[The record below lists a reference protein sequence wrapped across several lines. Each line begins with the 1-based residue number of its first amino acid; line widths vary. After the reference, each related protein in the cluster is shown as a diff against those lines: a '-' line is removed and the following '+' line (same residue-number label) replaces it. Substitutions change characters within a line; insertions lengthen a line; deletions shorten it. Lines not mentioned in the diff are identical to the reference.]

1 MSIALKMSGSDM
13 ISAFD
18 PSDPNSQDL
27 SGGNQSSSINPVVSL
42 TSGRKRR
49 FVISQQP
56 LGTGDKLYEEGNN
69 TPGIKT
75 LCSEVK
81 SLKQSMDL
89 INCRMNDM
97 DTKMSNVFDKC
108 LEIIEKISKIE
119 SNIND
124 SSIYKNPVSQSK
136 SVLFN
141 TKLVS
146 RSHNNTSLAS
156 DLSQDIPT
164 DQTGP
169 CPSTASI
176 LNISSLSS
184 VSSSPT
190 PPAPPSPVGRM
201 FTESSQIIKLND
213 ETDYPDG
220 SWLGNPRVPEA
231 RVRVG
236 LRSFELDNINIT
248 CSTAEKMA
256 LSLLD
261 NLFTRETL
269 AESNLT
275 GKGKHKKKQLD
286 PLLIF
291 GIYCHLQYV
300 FNIDEADWVRIK
312 NNMEAKCRFLWTR
325 KTKGLPLGV
334 PPTVST
340 KPAKADT
347 PVSEYTVELVNDP
360 QYNTNYPIY
369 SCIDPEDPGGSRV
382 VAVDAESVYHLEGDF
397 VAGHGQELA
406 SEQLLSGTLGGVPVL
421 VSTGSNIML
430 TGEDEDHV

>member
-1 MSIALKMSGSDM
+1 MSGSD
-13 ISAFD
+13 IIKAFD
-18 PSDPNSQDL
+18 DPSEATSQDFTV
-27 SGGNQSSSINPVVSL
+27 GDQTSSITPLV

-56 LGTGDKLYEEGNN
+56 LGTGDRLYEEGTNA
-69 TPGIKT
+69 PGIKT

-108 LEIIEKISKIE
+108 LEIMEKISKIE
-119 SNIND
+119 TNIND
-124 SSIYKNPVSQSK
+124 NSIFKNTVSQPK

-146 RSHNNTSLAS
+146 RSHNTTVS
-156 DLSQDIPT
+156 DPDIP
-164 DQTGP
+164 DDPSG
-169 CPSTASI
+169 PSTASI
-176 LNISSLSS
+176 LNIGSLHTA
-184 VSSSPT
+184 SSSPIP

-213 ETDYPDG
+213 EGDYPDG

-231 RVRVG
+231 RVRVA

-256 LSLLD
+256 LALLD

-275 GKGKHKKKQLD
+275 GKGKHKKKQTKKKD
-286 PLLIF
+286 NTT
-291 GIYCHLQYV
+291 GKGKRKQGRR
-300 FNIDEADWVRIK
+300 DEGVREK
-312 NNMEAKCRFLWTR
+312 R
-325 KTKGLPLGV
+325 
-334 PPTVST
+334 
-340 KPAKADT
+340 
-347 PVSEYTVELVNDP
+347 
-360 QYNTNYPIY
+360 
-369 SCIDPEDPGGSRV
+369 
-382 VAVDAESVYHLEGDF
+382 
-397 VAGHGQELA
+397 
-406 SEQLLSGTLGGVPVL
+406 
-421 VSTGSNIML
+421 
-430 TGEDEDHV
+430 